1 MYKRWEVGMREREY
15 VGTMEKVGGGGGGGG
30 GAGKSGN
37 FNFLPKRIP
46 TGTGVVYCSVS
57 QSE

>member
-1 MYKRWEVGMREREY
+1 M
-15 VGTMEKVGGGGGGGG
+15 GTMKKVGG

>member
-1 MYKRWEVGMREREY
+1 MREREY
-15 VGTMEKVGGGGGGGG
+15 VGTMEKVGGGGC
-30 GAGKSGN
+30 KSGN

-46 TGTGVVYCSVS
+46 TGTGLVYCSVS